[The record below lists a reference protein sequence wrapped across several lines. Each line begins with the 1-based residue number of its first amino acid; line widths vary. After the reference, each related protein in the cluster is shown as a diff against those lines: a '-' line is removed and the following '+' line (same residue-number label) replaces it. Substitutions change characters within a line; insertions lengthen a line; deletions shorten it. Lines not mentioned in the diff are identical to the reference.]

1 MMQSSRLSQQ
11 IPISF
16 NELDVCSPE
25 LASIISYPPFSVR
38 EYTNRLKEICSLGI
52 TRVLPTGRIKIG
64 KMAIAGKGSVS
75 IVLKVKTESKIHAL
89 KIRRTDANR
98 ETMRREVSLHKIANS
113 VDVGPK
119 LSRFSKNLIVME
131 FIEGLSILDWVK
143 QQNITADEVR
153 KIAISTLEQCYN
165 LDKAHIDH
173 GELSCINHH
182 IIISKSNTA
191 NIIDFESS
199 STQRKSCNVT
209 AAAQSLFIGGGLIA
223 NRINEIL
230 GCAKKEKIIQIL
242 KAYKRSQN
250 RANFDKIIDTFC

>member
-1 MMQSSRLSQQ
+1 
-11 IPISF
+11 
-16 NELDVCSPE
+16 
-25 LASIISYPPFSVR
+25 
-38 EYTNRLKEICSLGI
+38 
-52 TRVLPTGRIKIG
+52 
-64 KMAIAGKGSVS
+64 
-75 IVLKVKTESKIHAL
+75 
-89 KIRRTDANR
+89 
-98 ETMRREVSLHKIANS
+98 
-113 VDVGPK
+113 
-119 LSRFSKNLIVME
+119 
-131 FIEGLSILDWVK
+131 VK
-143 QQNITADEVR
+143 QQNINADEVR
-153 KIAISTLEQCYN
+153 KIAISILEQCYN

-230 GCAKKEKIIQIL
+230 GCPKKEKIIQIL
-242 KAYKRSQN
+242 KVYKRSQN

>member
-25 LASIISYPPFSVR
+25 LASIISYPPSSVR

-52 TRVLPTGRIKIG
+52 THVLPIGRTKIG

-75 IVLKVKTESKIHAL
+75 IVLKVKTKSKICAL

-98 ETMRREVSLHKIANS
+98 ETMKREVSMHKIANS

-119 LSRFSKNLIVME
+119 LFGFSKNLITME
-131 FIEGLSILDWVK
+131 FIDGLSIVDWVK
-143 QQNITADEVR
+143 QQDITSDEVR
-153 KIAISTLEQCYN
+153 TVAISILEQCYN
-165 LDKAHIDH
+165 LDKAHMDH
-173 GELSCINHH
+173 GKLSCINHH
-182 IIISKSNTA
+182 VIISKLNTV

-199 STQRKSCNVT
+199 STQRKSRNVT
-209 AAAQSLFIGGGLIA
+209 AAAQSLFISRGLIA

-242 KAYKRSQN
+242 KAYKWSQN
-250 RANFDKIIDTFC
+250 RANFDK

>member
-1 MMQSSRLSQQ
+1 MPLSRLSQQ
-11 IPISF
+11 NPLSF
-16 NELDVCSPE
+16 NELDIYSPE
-25 LASIISYPPFSVR
+25 LAIIISYPPLGVR
-38 EYTNRLKEICSLGI
+38 EYANRLKEICSLGI
-52 TRVLPTGRIKIG
+52 THFLPTGSTKIG
-64 KMAIAGKGSVS
+64 KVAIAGKGSVS
-75 IVLKVKTESKIHAL
+75 IVLKVKTKSKICAL

-153 KIAISTLEQCYN
+153 KIAISILEQCYN

-182 IIISKSNTA
+182 VIISKLNTV

-199 STQRKSCNVT
+199 STQRKSRNVT
-209 AAAQSLFIGGGLIA
+209 AAAQSLFISRGLIA

-242 KAYKRSQN
+242 KAYKWSQN
-250 RANFDKIIDTFC
+250 RANFDK